1 MFCGIWCPF
10 PWNALIWCAWKSNVD
25 LTLLYTQT
33 CTTAVPDDHGL
44 FPKSRGLANVR
55 DSCGIFGLLRS
66 KNPAVVWYCSTSFC
80 TKDWQTLQCGT
91 GLKQMAQLWIN
102 DENKAKKYMCTLLE
116 FWHPPV
122 WYVRLYCGTC
132 TSTMHYKNTTEYI
145 WKQVAFVPCMMHV
158 ILPHAQPMLQGHPEI
173 FVMGAILGWCIRK
186 VWFPG

>member
-1 MFCGIWCPF
+1 MSISFK
-10 PWNALIWCAWKSNVD
+10 WNALIWCAWKLNVD

-33 CTTAVPDDHGL
+33 CSTAVPDDHGL
-44 FPKSRGLANVR
+44 FPKSGGLANVR
-55 DSCGIFGLLRS
+55 YSCGIFGLLRS

-132 TSTMHYKNTTEYI
+132 TSTMLYKNTKSTSGN
-145 WKQVAFVPCMMHV
+145 KLHLF
-158 ILPHAQPMLQGHPEI
+158 HA
-173 FVMGAILGWCIRK
+173 WCT
-186 VWFPG
+186 